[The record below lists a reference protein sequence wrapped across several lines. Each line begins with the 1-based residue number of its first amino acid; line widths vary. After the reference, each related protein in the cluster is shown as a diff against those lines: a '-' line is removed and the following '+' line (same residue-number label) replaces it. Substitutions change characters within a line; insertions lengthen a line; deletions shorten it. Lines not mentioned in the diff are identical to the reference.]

1 MEKQYRRLNF
11 IERFISRFAWVKP
24 GEGRSVL
31 LLFFGLFTLMFAYY
45 LLKVIR
51 DPLILKDG
59 TAELKSYTTAGQ
71 AVVLLVIIPFF
82 TQYFYKFSNAKD
94 KTLFIRKVVVIFAG
108 CLSLFAIGVAFGWS
122 ISIVFYI
129 WLGVFSVILV
139 SLYWSFCADCFNVK
153 SGQRLFAVIALG
165 GSIGAWFGAMA
176 AGWLYPLIGILGL
189 IFISTVL
196 LLALATI
203 IKSSMKSIPEDAKP
217 VDKHEKEAQRAEW
230 HRGFALIFHRKYLMA
245 IAAFIVLLNWI
256 NSMGEYVLAK
266 FVKEA
271 VATST
276 KAPEL
281 FMTEFYSNYI
291 GWFTLIGLGL
301 QLFVVTKLFRWIG
314 VGASIMILPFVMMI
328 NYGILFMLP
337 VFTIAKWALIAENSV
352 NYSIQNTSR
361 HALFLSIPR
370 EEKYLSKN
378 VIEAFFYRFGDL
390 LYAATVFIGVTYF
403 KLGITGFIAFNFV
416 MALALFI
423 VAMYIRS
430 ANVKQMAD
438 SQPNSA
444 PVLHRPFE
452 PDPVPSGK
460 KTILTIPEN
469 TFIDPDLGDAIR
481 YRIEPINGNFPKW
494 FKFDA
499 TNLRLSLKPPI
510 EHDQPIGLRLI
521 AYDFDGLQSETELQI
536 PIERSYLFKTIKS

>member
-1 MEKQYRRLNF
+1 MERQYRRLNLF
-11 IERFISRFAWVKP
+11 ERFISRFAWVKP

-71 AVVLLVIIPFF
+71 AVVLLIIIPFF

-108 CLSLFAIGVAFGWS
+108 CLSLFAVGVAFNWS
-122 ISIVFYI
+122 ISIAFYI

-153 SGQRLFAVIALG
+153 SGQRLFTIIALG
-165 GSIGAWFGAMA
+165 GSIGAWLGALA
-176 AGWLYPLIGILGL
+176 AGWLYPLIGVLGL

-203 IKSSMKSIPEDAKP
+203 IKASMKSIPEDAKP
-217 VDKHEKEAQRAEW
+217 IDVHEKEAQKAQW
-230 HRGFALIFHRKYLMA
+230 HRGFGLIFKRKYLLA
-245 IAAFIVLLNWI
+245 IASFIVILNWI

-266 FVKEA
+266 FVKQA
-271 VATST
+271 VATSS

-291 GWFTLIGLGL
+291 GWFTLIGLAL
-301 QLFVVTKLFRWIG
+301 QLFVVTRLFRLIG
-314 VGASIMILPFVMMI
+314 VGASIMILPVVMMI
-328 NYGILFMLP
+328 NYGVLFMLP

-361 HALFLSIPR
+361 HALFLPVPR

-403 KLGITGFIAFNFV
+403 DLEIGGFIAFNFI
-416 MALALFI
+416 MALALLG
-423 VAMYIRS
+423 VAVYIRN
-430 ANVKQMAD
+430 ANQKQLD
-438 SQPNSA
+438 ETEPNSP
-444 PVLHRPFE
+444 PVLYCPIE
-452 PDPVPSGK
+452 TQVVSPGA
-460 KTILTIPEN
+460 KTVLAIPEN

-481 YRIEPINGNFPKW
+481 YRIESVNGPLPNW
-494 FKFDA
+494 CQFDA
-499 TNLRLSLKPPI
+499 TNLQLELHPPEDFA
-510 EHDQPIGLRLI
+510 EHIDIRLI
-521 AYDFDGLQSETELQI
+521 AYDFEGLQADTELKIQV
-536 PIERSYLFKTIKS
+536 ERPLTS

>member
-1 MEKQYRRLNF
+1 MEKQYRRLSF
-11 IERFISRFAWVKP
+11 IERLISRFAWVKP

-59 TAELKSYTTAGQ
+59 TAELKSYTTAAQ
-71 AVVLLVIIPFF
+71 AVVLLFIIPFF

-108 CLSLFAIGVAFGWS
+108 CLSIFAVGVAFNWS
-122 ISIVFYI
+122 ISIAFYI

-153 SGQRLFAVIALG
+153 SGQRLFAIIAVG
-165 GSIGAWFGAMA
+165 GSIGAWFGAKA
-176 AGWLYPLIGILGL
+176 AGWLYPIIGVLGL

-203 IKSSMKSIPEDAKP
+203 IKISMKSIPEDAKP
-217 VDKHEKEAQRAEW
+217 IDKYEKEAQKAEW
-230 HRGFALIFHRKYLMA
+230 HRGFELIFKRKYLLA
-245 IAAFIVLLNWI
+245 IAVFITLLNWI

-266 FVKEA
+266 FVKQA
-271 VATST
+271 VATTT

-291 GWFTLIGLGL
+291 GWFTLIGLVL
-301 QLFVVTKLFRWIG
+301 QLFVVTRLFRWIG
-314 VGASIMILPFVMMI
+314 VGTSIMILPFVMMI
-328 NYGILFMLP
+328 NYGLLFLMP
-337 VFTIAKWALIAENSV
+337 VFTIAKWTLIAENSV

-361 HALFLSIPR
+361 HALFLPIPR

-403 KLGITGFIAFNFV
+403 DLGISGFIAFNFI
-416 MALALFI
+416 MALGLFG

-430 ANVKQMAD
+430 ANQKQLDD
-438 SQPNSA
+438 SEPNSP
-444 PVLHRPFE
+444 PVLHNPME
-452 PDPVPSGK
+452 PQVVSSGAR
-460 KTILTIPEN
+460 TVLTIPEN
-469 TFIDPDLGDAIR
+469 TFVDPDLGDAIR
-481 YRIEPINGNFPKW
+481 YRIEPINGSLPSW
-494 FKFDA
+494 CQFDS
-499 TNLRLSLKPPI
+499 TNLRLKLEPPVGYVSSI
-510 EHDQPIGLRLI
+510 DIRLI
-521 AYDFDGLQSETELQI
+521 AYDFDGLQADTELNIQVEQ
-536 PIERSYLFKTIKS
+536 P